1 MDTLLQVTFD
11 GGKSFKKLFKR
22 NKHVDNHTLWIDP
35 DNTDHFIVGSDGG
48 IYETFD
54 LGKNYRFFENLPVT
68 QFYRVS
74 VDNSK
79 PFYYVYGGTQD
90 NNSMGGPSRT
100 LYSSGI
106 SNEDWF
112 ITVGGDGYETAID
125 PTNPNI
131 VYSQWQYGGLVRY
144 DRVSGE
150 MIDIQPQEEPGEAAH
165 RWNWDSPLIISPHSP
180 SRLYYACQ
188 RLYRT
193 RCRSSARSRASTRS
207 PRTCRPRTTATSSR

>member
-1 MDTLLQVTFD
+1 M
-11 GGKSFKKLFKR
+11 
-22 NKHVDNHTLWIDP
+22 WIDP
-35 DNTDHFIVGSDGG
+35 DNTDHFIVGCDGG

-54 LGKNYRFFENLPVT
+54 LGKNYRFFENLPIT

-112 ITVGGDGYETAID
+112 ITVGGDGYETGRPD
-125 PTNPNI
+125 
-131 VYSQWQYGGLVRY
+131 
-144 DRVSGE
+144 
-150 MIDIQPQEEPGEAAH
+150 QPQH
-165 RWNWDSPLIISPHSP
+165 RL
-180 SRLYYACQ
+180 
-188 RLYRT
+188 
-193 RCRSSARSRASTRS
+193 
-207 PRTCRPRTTATSSR
+207 